1 MRSHTNKATTTHELF
16 MEKASHLH
24 VSAKEVEDPGG
35 ESKQSAGVAEEKEPQ
50 GSDEEVVE
58 SCGDGS
64 TEDAIG
70 PAIAFFESRPFNAV
84 LDRFVAEHRGAFQV
98 ASTTLPES
106 DRLVTRAHAHTR
118 A

>member
-1 MRSHTNKATTTHELF
+1 MA
-16 MEKASHLH
+16 KASHLH
-24 VSAKEVEDPGG
+24 VSAKEVEDSGG

-58 SCGDGS
+58 SCGDG